1 MSEGPTAMPGL
12 PDPAERM
19 AALQRIAERSRKVA
33 ELWLGGRGKGA
44 PALPAS
50 LAHDFMEAASRLMLQ
65 PDKLVQA
72 HAQLWQD
79 YMRLWQ
85 GTTLRMLGQ
94 EAPAVAEPAKDDRRF
109 KSDAWQD
116 PVFDMIKQGYLL
128 SARCLQT
135 TMRGVDG
142 LDEAKQKR
150 VDFYTRQLV
159 DAIAPTNFALTNP
172 DVLRATAETGGE
184 NLLRGFENLLEDLES
199 GGGQLQVKMADKEA
213 FELGRNVATTPGKV
227 VFQNEL
233 IQLIQYAPTTKEV
246 HSRPLLIMPPWIN
259 KFYILDLQPKNSF
272 IKWAVDQGNTVFVV
286 SWVNPDERHRNLT
299 WDDYMELGPLA
310 ALGAME
316 QATGE
321 RQANV
326 IGYCIGGTLLAA
338 TLGYMAATGDDRVA
352 SATFFTSIMDFQDA
366 GELTL
371 FTDEQ
376 QIADMERQMEEKGYL
391 DATSMAQTF
400 NLMRANDLI
409 WSFVVNN
416 YLMGKEPVPFD
427 LLHWNADSTRMP
439 AEVHR
444 FYLRNMYQKN
454 LLKEPGGISLK
465 GVPIDLRQV
474 HTPVFY
480 LSARED
486 HIAPWPNT
494 YAATQRYG
502 GPKRFVLAGS
512 GHIAGVVNPADSTKY
527 GYWTNEN
534 LPEDPEAWLAG
545 AAQHPGSWWPHWAEW
560 LSQHAGGKV
569 KARNP
574 GRTGRLKAIEDAPG
588 SYVKARS

>member
-33 ELWLGGRGKGA
+33 ELWLGGSGKGA

-213 FELGRNVATTPGKV
+213 FELGRNVASTPGKV

-286 SWVNPDERHRNLT
+286 SWVNPDERHRHLT

-391 DATSMAQTF
+391 DATTMAQTF

-474 HTPVFY
+474 QTPVFY

-512 GHIAGVVNPADSTKY
+512 GHIAGVVNPAGSTKY
-527 GYWTNEN
+527 GYWTNGN
-534 LPEDPEAWLAG
+534 LPADPEAWLAG

-560 LSQHAGGKV
+560 LSQHAGGKA
-569 KARNP
+569 KARVP
-574 GRTGRLKAIEDAPG
+574 GRTGSLKAIEDAPG